1 MWNLDL
7 MEWFLM
13 VDHPGWASS
22 RDPRHL
28 ADIYNERT
36 NSLKPVSNSF
46 NAFYHSLPE
55 KVREKVL
62 VNRRIQKIH
71 QQFSQVVDPYILDHT
86 NSVYLL
92 RHKDPLGQSDKNGKE
107 KNTYSGQNS
116 TDSSSSTTVS
126 NSGIYNADKKV
137 LGNPDRSLS
146 NKPPYEV
153 QEVFDLVV
161 YVDNSLVAAELN
173 ARREL
178 IRLKYREQF
187 KVVIDIF
194 EIRISRGAYKD
205 KYPFKELR
213 DRDKE
218 YRPAHTLT
226 QEELNEIDELLKDI
240 PEGKL
245 RASFKKV
252 IKAQKQNSEKK

>member
-1 MWNLDL
+1 
-7 MEWFLM
+7 M
-13 VDHPGWASS
+13 VDHPEWASS

-92 RHKDPLGQSDKNGKE
+92 RHKDPLGQSNKNGKE
-107 KNTYSGQNS
+107 KNTYSDQNS

-137 LGNPDRSLS
+137 LGNPNKSLS
-146 NKPPYEV
+146 NKPPYGVKEI
-153 QEVFDLVV
+153 FDLVV

-173 ARREL
+173 ARR
-178 IRLKYREQF
+178 
-187 KVVIDIF
+187 DIF
-194 EIRISRGAYKD
+194 EIRISRGVYKD
-205 KYPFKELR
+205 KYPFRELR
-213 DRDKE
+213 DHNKE
-218 YRPAHTLT
+218 YRTAHALT

-245 RASFKKV
+245 RASFKKA
-252 IKAQKQNSEKK
+252 IKAQKQNSDKK

>member
-1 MWNLDL
+1 M
-7 MEWFLM
+7 
-13 VDHPGWASS
+13 
-22 RDPRHL
+22 
-28 ADIYNERT
+28 
-36 NSLKPVSNSF
+36 
-46 NAFYHSLPE
+46 PE

-92 RHKDPLGQSDKNGKE
+92 RHKDPLEQSNKNGKE
-107 KNTYSGQNS
+107 KNTYSDQNS

-137 LGNPDRSLS
+137 LGNPNKSLS
-146 NKPPYEV
+146 NKPPYGV
-153 QEVFDLVV
+153 QEIFDLVV

-194 EIRISRGAYKD
+194 EIRISRGVYKD
-205 KYPFKELR
+205 KYPFRELR
-213 DRDKE
+213 DHNKE
-218 YRPAHTLT
+218 YRTAHALT

-245 RASFKKV
+245 RASFKKA
-252 IKAQKQNSEKK
+252 IKAQKQNSDKK

>member
-1 MWNLDL
+1 
-7 MEWFLM
+7 M
-13 VDHPGWASS
+13 VDHPEWASS

-46 NAFYHSLPE
+46 NAFYHSWPE

-92 RHKDPLGQSDKNGKE
+92 RHKDPLGQSNKNGKE
-107 KNTYSGQNS
+107 KNTYSDQNS

-126 NSGIYNADKKV
+126 NSGVYNADKKV
-137 LGNPDRSLS
+137 LGNPGKVHKEVLGNSGRSLS

-205 KYPFKELR
+205 KYPFRELR
-213 DRDKE
+213 DHNKE
-218 YRPAHTLT
+218 YRTAHTLT
-226 QEELNEIDELLKDI
+226 QKELNEIDELLKDI

-245 RASFKKV
+245 RASFKKA

>member
-1 MWNLDL
+1 
-7 MEWFLM
+7 
-13 VDHPGWASS
+13 
-22 RDPRHL
+22 
-28 ADIYNERT
+28 
-36 NSLKPVSNSF
+36 
-46 NAFYHSLPE
+46 
-55 KVREKVL
+55 
-62 VNRRIQKIH
+62 
-71 QQFSQVVDPYILDHT
+71 
-86 NSVYLL
+86 
-92 RHKDPLGQSDKNGKE
+92 
-107 KNTYSGQNS
+107 
-116 TDSSSSTTVS
+116 
-126 NSGIYNADKKV
+126 V
-137 LGNPDRSLS
+137 LGNP

-187 KVVIDIF
+187 KAVIDIF
-194 EIRISRGAYKD
+194 EIRISRGAYKN
-205 KYPFKELR
+205 KYPFRELR
-213 DRDKE
+213 DRNEE

-245 RASFKKV
+245 RASFKKA

>member
-1 MWNLDL
+1 

-13 VDHPGWASS
+13 VDHPEWASS

-107 KNTYSGQNS
+107 KNTYLDQNS
-116 TDSSSSTTVS
+116 TDSLSSTTVS

-137 LGNPDRSLS
+137 LGNP

-187 KVVIDIF
+187 KAVIDIF
-194 EIRISRGAYKD
+194 EIRISRGAYKN
-205 KYPFKELR
+205 KYPFRELR
-213 DRDKE
+213 DRNEE

-226 QEELNEIDELLKDI
+226 QEELNEIDELLKI
-240 PEGKL
+240 FL
-245 RASFKKV
+245 RENCEHRLKS
-252 IKAQKQNSEKK
+252 N

>member
-1 MWNLDL
+1 
-7 MEWFLM
+7 M
-13 VDHPGWASS
+13 VDHPEWASS

-107 KNTYSGQNS
+107 KNTYLDQNS
-116 TDSSSSTTVS
+116 TDSLSSTTVS

-137 LGNPDRSLS
+137 LGNP

-187 KVVIDIF
+187 KAVIDIF
-194 EIRISRGAYKD
+194 EIRISRGAYKN
-205 KYPFKELR
+205 KYPFRELR
-213 DRDKE
+213 DRNEE

-245 RASFKKV
+245 RASFKKA